1 MSELTAMTSKLLKSN
16 KKLSGLRLKNS
27 KGELALDKATK
38 KASISRTRV
47 LQLLLTLM
55 ITRALVIKRAQSLTR
70 KVESG
75 SEN

>member
-1 MSELTAMTSKLLKSN
+1 MNELTAMTSKLLKSN
-16 KKLSGLRLKNS
+16 KRLSVLRLKNS
-27 KGELALDKATK
+27 KGELVLDKATK

>member
-16 KKLSGLRLKNS
+16 KKLSVLRLKNS